1 MRFDPVEDWHARAD
15 SIPGYLDTAIR
26 DKVSRYG
33 ARYSDCWLVGYLNI
47 DEGAFRQR
55 EIEQV
60 ITETMDPIQRSCPRD
75 LRALEEQSLQRDAR
89 SCVRSH
95 AQGQSDRPQQIPN
108 GGAPNDLQ
116 RHRFRDDP
124 SAWYGATYGM
134 EFDAPKELPGSVNA
148 SVVHRTPHTI
158 ETCGP

>member
-60 ITETMDPIQRSCPRD
+60 ITETMIRYSDH
-75 LRALEEQSLQRDAR
+75 
-89 SCVRSH
+89 VREISVLWKSNLYSAMQGH
-95 AQGQSDRPQQIPN
+95 A
-108 GGAPNDLQ
+108 
-116 RHRFRDDP
+116 
-124 SAWYGATYGM
+124 
-134 EFDAPKELPGSVNA
+134 
-148 SVVHRTPHTI
+148 
-158 ETCGP
+158 